1 MRTDF
6 TLKRDCDTARNKRCA
21 IIRRIDLIRVVTLD
35 KGKTKVYEI
44 LSSLNRIK
52 WRTALKGIL
61 SGLIVGVLVVLFRLG
76 MEYGTSKAA
85 EIYAFIRLNP
95 LALIPWVIAAAVVG
109 LIIARLIKYEPMASG
124 SGIPQ
129 VEGMVIHGL
138 RIKSY
143 SVLAVRFIAGMLSS
157 FFGLSLG
164 REGPSIQIGA
174 AGSQVLAKKTS
185 KNKMEENYLIT
196 AGAAAGLAA
205 AFNAPLSGIV
215 FALEE
220 VHRSFSALVLI
231 TATTA
236 SLTTDVV
243 ATLVFGLKPILSFTQ
258 TPQLPANLFLWLVP
272 LGIISG
278 VFGSVLNKSLLGF
291 QTLYEK
297 LPSVVRPVIALLI
310 ALPFGVF
317 LPQVLGGGRELI
329 YSAETAAN
337 GLKLLVLLLFGK
349 MLFTCTSFGSGIPGG
364 IFLPILSVGA
374 LSGSI
379 FGLIA
384 VRFGLPSEYI
394 SDFAVCGMAGAL
406 SSSVKSPVTSILLTT
421 EMTGSLVHLFPV
433 AACSFIALF
442 ISDIFKVTPIY
453 EELLE
458 RMMKDTPDAV
468 QNDKPGGIL
477 EIPVEYGSPVAGK
490 QINEIELPHG
500 LLIVGVHRG
509 ENDIVPNGDT
519 KIHAGDYL
527 VVLSTEQ
534 SYKDVNKR
542 MRALCRNEI

>member
-1 MRTDF
+1 MRV
-6 TLKRDCDTARNKRCA
+6 
-21 IIRRIDLIRVVTLD
+21 IVLD
-35 KGKTKVYEI
+35 KGKTKVYAI
-44 LSSLNRIK
+44 MSSLNRFK
-52 WRTALKGIL
+52 WRVALKGVL
-61 SGLIVGVLVVLFRLG
+61 SGLIVGVLVVVFRLG
-76 MEYGTSKAA
+76 MEYGTEKAA
-85 EIYAFIRLNP
+85 EIYALIRQHPVALVP
-95 LALIPWVIAAAVVG
+95 WLAGAAIVG
-109 LIIARLIKYEPMASG
+109 LVIARLIKYEPMASG

-174 AGSQVLAKKTS
+174 AGSQILAKKTS
-185 KNKMEENYLIT
+185 RNKMEENYLIT
-196 AGAAAGLAA
+196 AGAAAGLAT

-220 VHRSFSALVLI
+220 VHRSFSTLILI

-236 SLTTDVV
+236 SLTADVV
-243 ATLVFGLKPILSFTQ
+243 ATLVFGLEPILSFTQ
-258 TPQLPANLFLWLVP
+258 TPELPASLFLWLLP
-272 LGIISG
+272 LGVLSG
-278 VFGSVLNKSLLGF
+278 VFGSLLNKSLLGL

-297 LPSVVRPVIALLI
+297 MPSAIRPVVAILI
-310 ALPFGVF
+310 ALPFGLF
-317 LPQVLGGGRELI
+317 LPQVLGGGRDLI
-329 YSAETAAN
+329 NFAETAKS
-337 GLKLLVLLLFGK
+337 GMELMILLLVGK
-349 MLFTCTSFGSGIPGG
+349 ILFTSTSFGSGIPGG

-394 SDFAVCGMAGAL
+394 ADFAVCGMAGAL
-406 SSSVKSPVTSILLTT
+406 SSAVKSPLTSILLTT

-433 AACSFIALF
+433 AACSFIALL
-442 ISDIFKVTPIY
+442 ISDVLNVKPIY
-453 EELLE
+453 EELLD
-458 RMMKDTPDAV
+458 RMMKTTPKTA

-477 EIPVEYGSPVAGK
+477 EIPVEYGCPAAGK
-490 QINEIELPHG
+490 RINEIDLPQG
-500 LLIVGVHRG
+500 ILIVGIHRG
-509 ENDIVPNGDT
+509 ESDIVPNGTTRID
-519 KIHAGDYL
+519 AGDYL

-534 SYKDVNKR
+534 SYKDVNRK
-542 MRALCRNEI
+542 MRDLCRNQI

>member
-1 MRTDF
+1 MRVI
-6 TLKRDCDTARNKRCA
+6 TLG
-21 IIRRIDLIRVVTLD
+21 
-35 KGKTKVYEI
+35 KGKTKVFKI

-52 WRTALKGIL
+52 WRTAVKGIL
-61 SGLIVGVLVVLFRLG
+61 SGLIVGILVVLFRLG
-76 MEYGTSKAA
+76 MQYGTDKAT
-85 EIYAFIRLNP
+85 EIYALIRQHP
-95 LALIPWVIAAAVVG
+95 IALIPWVIGAAAVG
-109 LIIARLIKYEPMASG
+109 LVIARLIKYEPMASG

-143 SVLAVRFIAGMLSS
+143 SVLAVRFVAGILSS

-174 AGSQVLAKKTS
+174 AGSQILAKKTS
-185 KNKMEENYLIT
+185 RNKLEENYLIT

-220 VHRSFSALVLI
+220 VHRSFSTLVLI

-258 TPQLPANLFLWLVP
+258 TPQLPASLFFWLIP

-278 VFGSVLNKSLLGF
+278 VFGSILNKSLLGL

-297 LPSVVRPVIALLI
+297 LPAVVRPVIALLI

-329 YSAETAAN
+329 YSAETARS
-337 GLKLLVLLLFGK
+337 GLELLILLLAGK
-349 MLFTCTSFGSGIPGG
+349 LLFTCTSFGSGIPGG

-384 VRFGLPSEYI
+384 VHFGLPSEYI

-406 SSSVKSPVTSILLTT
+406 SSSVKAPVTSILLTT

-442 ISDIFKVTPIY
+442 ISDILKVTPIY
-453 EELLE
+453 EALLE
-458 RMMKDTPDAV
+458 RMMEETPKAV

-490 QINEIELPHG
+490 LISEIELPHG

-509 ENDIVPNGDT
+509 ESDIVPNGDT

-534 SYKDVNKR
+534 PYKDINKR
-542 MRALCRNEI
+542 MRALCQNKI